1 MEKRKLSIALSE
13 LQGDQLADVLNIIAE
28 SLTNVNPDDD
38 EEIELDVD
46 QLDNNTLWR
55 LREYCDNVANRTA
68 FKAGAISK
76 GGAVAAA
83 AAGTGVGGLA
93 GGGGA
98 TGAVSGA
105 ARAAQD
111 NGKVAGTKP
120 PARTESGS
128 GKGKGKGLWTG
139 YGFFRGTLTRRA
151 CLRDLSR
158 TVGITASTRSA
169 WEV

>member
-28 SLTNVNPDDD
+28 SLTNVNSDDE

-76 GGAVAAA
+76 GGVVAAA
-83 AAGTGVGGLA
+83 AAGTGVGGGA

-111 NGKVAGTKP
+111 NGKVAGSKP

-128 GKGKGKGLWTG
+128 GKGKGKGFG
-139 YGFFRGTLTRRA
+139 ASCASCRGAVPRRSYLGRA
-151 CLRDLSR
+151 EPHCWCSGAHRLY
-158 TVGITASTRSA
+158 
-169 WEV
+169 